1 MPGPPLALQNLLGAY
16 SFMDTALIALN
27 KKTGCG
33 VLLIMQRRHFLKT
46 AGLGAAGV
54 AAAPF
59 VSSAHAQETITW
71 DMVTSWPKNFPALG
85 TGANDFAA
93 RVEALSGGRMRIR
106 VHGAGEL
113 VPALEVFDAV
123 SAGTAEM
130 GHSASY
136 YWRGKVAASQF
147 FTAVPF
153 GMNTQETNAWLYY
166 GGGQE
171 LWDEVYAKHNLKP
184 FAVGNTTTQPGGWFK
199 KEINSLD
206 DLQGVKLR
214 LPGLAGEAMN
224 RIGVTTVTIAG
235 GEIFTAMQ
243 TGSLDAADWV
253 SPYNDLAFGLHQ
265 VADYYYTSA
274 WNEPSAVLEGTVN
287 LDAWN
292 ALPDDLKAVVEE
304 AARASNLSMIS
315 EFTYRNA
322 EALNTLVNEHD
333 VKLRAFPEDVMQAL
347 YDASQD
353 VIREQTENDADSK
366 KVYDSYRAF
375 QELVRPVTDSG
386 EFTYLK
392 NRERVGG

>member
-1 MPGPPLALQNLLGAY
+1 
-16 SFMDTALIALN
+16 
-27 KKTGCG
+27 
-33 VLLIMQRRHFLKT
+33 MQRRHFLKT

-59 VSSAHAQETITW
+59 ISTANAQETITW
-71 DMVTSWPKNFPALG
+71 NMVTSWPKNFPALG
-85 TGANDFAA
+85 TGANEFAA

-123 SAGTAEM
+123 AAGTAEM

-171 LWDEVYAKHNLKP
+171 LWDELYAKHNLKP

-199 KEINSLD
+199 KEINSLE

-224 RIGVTTVTIAG
+224 RIGVTTVTIPG

-243 TGSLDAADWV
+243 TGALDAADWV

-265 VADYYYTSA
+265 VAEYYYTSA
-274 WNEPSAVLEGTVN
+274 WNEPSAILEGTVN

-315 EFTYRNA
+315 EFTFRNA
-322 EALNTLVNEHD
+322 QALDTLVNEHD
-333 VKLRAFPEDVMQAL
+333 VKLRSFPEDVMQAL
-347 YDASQD
+347 YESSIE
-353 VIREQTENDADSK
+353 VIREQTESDPESK
-366 KVYDSYRAF
+366 KIYDSYRAF

-392 NRERVGG
+392 NRERVGI

>member
-1 MPGPPLALQNLLGAY
+1 
-16 SFMDTALIALN
+16 
-27 KKTGCG
+27 
-33 VLLIMQRRHFLKT
+33 MQRRHFLKT

-54 AAAPF
+54 AAVPF
-59 VSSAHAQETITW
+59 VSTANAQETITW
-71 DMVTSWPKNFPALG
+71 DMVTSWPKNFPGLG
-85 TGANDFAA
+85 TGANEFAE

-199 KEINSLD
+199 KEINSLE

>member
-1 MPGPPLALQNLLGAY
+1 
-16 SFMDTALIALN
+16 
-27 KKTGCG
+27 
-33 VLLIMQRRHFLKT
+33 MQRRHFLKT

-59 VSSAHAQETITW
+59 ISTANAQETITW
-71 DMVTSWPKNFPALG
+71 NMVTSWPKNFPALG
-85 TGANDFAA
+85 TGANEFAQ
-93 RVEALSGGRMRIR
+93 RVEAMSGGRMRIR

-171 LWDEVYAKHNLKP
+171 LWDELYAKHNLKP

-199 KEINSLD
+199 KEINSLE

-224 RIGVTTVTIAG
+224 RIGVTTVTIPG

-243 TGSLDAADWV
+243 TGALDAADWV

-274 WNEPSAVLEGTVN
+274 WNEPCAILEGTIN

-304 AARASNLSMIS
+304 AARASNLSMVS
-315 EFTYRNA
+315 EFTFRNA
-322 EALNTLVNEHD
+322 QALDTLVNEHN
-333 VKLRAFPEDVMQAL
+333 VKLRSFPEDVMQAL
-347 YDASQD
+347 FESSKE
-353 VIREQTENDADSK
+353 VIHEQTESDPESK
-366 KVYDSYRAF
+366 KIYDSYRAF
-375 QELVRPVTDSG
+375 QELVRPATDSG

-392 NRERVGG
+392 NRERLGI

>member
-1 MPGPPLALQNLLGAY
+1 
-16 SFMDTALIALN
+16 
-27 KKTGCG
+27 
-33 VLLIMQRRHFLKT
+33 MQRRHFLKT

-59 VSSAHAQETITW
+59 ISTAKAQETITW
-71 DMVTSWPKNFPALG
+71 NMVTSWPKNFPALG
-85 TGANDFAA
+85 TGANEFAQ
-93 RVEALSGGRMRIR
+93 RIEALSGGRMRVR

-123 SAGTAEM
+123 SAGTAQM

-153 GMNTQETNAWLYY
+153 GMTTQETNAWLYY

-184 FAVGNTTTQPGGWFK
+184 FPVGNTTTQPGGWFK

-224 RIGVTTVTIAG
+224 RIGVTTVTMPG
-235 GEIFTAMQ
+235 SEIFTAMQ

-274 WNEPSAVLEGTVN
+274 WNEPSAILEGTVN
-287 LDAWN
+287 LEAWN
-292 ALPDDLKAVVEE
+292 ALPDDLKAVVTE

-315 EFTYRNA
+315 EFTFRNA
-322 EALNTLVNEHD
+322 QALETLVNEHD

-347 YDASQD
+347 YEASIE
-353 VIREQTENDADSK
+353 VIREQTESDADSK

-375 QELVRPVTDSG
+375 QDTVRPATDSG
-386 EFTYLK
+386 LFTYLK
-392 NRERVGG
+392 ARESVGA